1 MEKLK
6 VERLKEHD
14 ELNYPFFLAI
24 RVKETL
30 PLPTEEKLR

>member
-6 VERLKEHD
+6 VEKLKEHD

-24 RVKETL
+24 CVKETL
-30 PLPTEEKLR
+30 LLPTEEKLG